1 MERFLII
8 VARDHPELL
17 RHLTRVYGR
26 AEDVE
31 IVLDRRTRPG
41 GAWPGVDRRDPLD
54 SAELETHGFLVI
66 EPR

>member
-17 RHLTRVYGR
+17 RYLTRVYGR

-41 GAWPGVDRRDPLD
+41 GAWPGVDRRDSLS

>member
-8 VARDHPELL
+8 VARDHPDLL
-17 RHLTRVYGR
+17 RHLTRVYGH

-41 GAWPGVDRRDPLD
+41 GAWLGVDRRDSLD

-66 EPR
+66 EPC